1 MKKTGLILCGLC
13 LGFSNLS
20 AQVTQNAVP
29 SMAGWNY
36 YGGDEFNGNKID
48 ESKWGVYGDPKY
60 NYKFDDYGNTEGQ
73 GGCFLL
79 LRTVRAEQSA
89 EGGTRICTGS

>member
-1 MKKTGLILCGLC
+1 MKTAGLILCGLC

-20 AQVTQNAVP
+20 AQVTQSAVP

-48 ESKWGVYGDPKY
+48 EM
-60 NYKFDDYGNTEGQ
+60 
-73 GGCFLL
+73 
-79 LRTVRAEQSA
+79 LRNLDKN
-89 EGGTRICTGS
+89 

>member
-1 MKKTGLILCGLC
+1 MKTTGLILCGLC

-48 ESKWGVYGDPKY
+48 ESNGASMVIQSIITSLMITVIQKGKEVFSIIVPIW
-60 NYKFDDYGNTEGQ
+60 
-73 GGCFLL
+73 
-79 LRTVRAEQSA
+79 LR
-89 EGGTRICTGS
+89 

>member
-1 MKKTGLILCGLC
+1 MKTTGLILCGLC
-13 LGFSNLS
+13 LGLSNLS

-48 ESKWGVYGDPKY
+48 ESKWGR
-60 NYKFDDYGNTEGQ
+60 
-73 GGCFLL
+73 LW
-79 LRTVRAEQSA
+79 
-89 EGGTRICTGS
+89 

>member
-1 MKKTGLILCGLC
+1 MSVIRLLLNKINMKTAGLILCGLC
-13 LGFSNLS
+13 LAFSNLS
-20 AQVTQNAVP
+20 AQVTQSAVP

-60 NYKFDDYGNTEGQ
+60 NYNPSLTPTF
-73 GGCFLL
+73 
-79 LRTVRAEQSA
+79 A
-89 EGGTRICTGS
+89 